1 MFDNKNFGG
10 HEKVVHIYDRD
21 SGLRAII
28 AIHSTA
34 LGPAAGGCRLWS
46 YGSAEAALDDALRLS
61 RGMSYKNAVAGVP
74 LGGGKG
80 VIVGPLAVES
90 RTAAFRAFGD
100 AVAALGGH
108 YITAEDVGVSV
119 DDMRAVASRTPFVS
133 GLSAGAGQAGGDPSP
148 YTARGVRRGIEA
160 VVRHV
165 FGRSDLEGLRI
176 AVQGLG
182 HVGGNL
188 CRELAARGARLWVAD
203 IDAARVERICDVYGA
218 TPAKVDDI
226 LLADVDLVAP
236 CALGGAITEE
246 VARTLRA
253 RAVAGAANNQ
263 LAAPRAGDVL
273 FARGIAYVPDYV
285 INAGGIIVAAAEY
298 FGENSAVQVESAV
311 DRIYDRVL
319 DILKTSVAFERPC
332 NVIADRMAQDILARA
347 ADRSPAR
354 CSRVPLPA

>member
-1 MFDNKNFGG
+1 MFDNKNFDD
-10 HEKVVHIYDRD
+10 HEKVVHINDRE

-46 YGSAEAALDDALRLS
+46 YPSADAALDDALRLS

-80 VIVGPLAVES
+80 VILGPVAAEKRS
-90 RTAAFRAFGD
+90 AAFRAFGD
-100 AVAALGGH
+100 AVNALGGA

-119 DDMRAVASRTPFVS
+119 EDMRAVASRTRFVS
-133 GLSAGAGQAGGDPSP
+133 GLSAASGRAGGDPSP

-160 VVRHV
+160 VARHAL
-165 FGRSDLEGLRI
+165 GRSDLEGLRV

-182 HVGGNL
+182 NVGGNL

-203 IDAARVERICDVYGA
+203 IDPARVARICDLYGA
-218 TPAKVDDI
+218 TPAGVDEI
-226 LLADVDLVAP
+226 LYADVDLVAP

-246 VARTLRA
+246 VARALRA

-263 LAAPRAGDVL
+263 LATPLAGDAL
-273 FARGIAYVPDYV
+273 FARGIAYAPDYV

-298 FGENSAVQVESAV
+298 FGDNSVPQVEAAV

-319 DILKTSVAFERPC
+319 DILKTSAAFERPC
-332 NVIADRMAQDILARA
+332 HVIADQMAQDIISRASGRSKAR
-347 ADRSPAR
+347 R
-354 CSRVPLPA
+354 SRVPLTA